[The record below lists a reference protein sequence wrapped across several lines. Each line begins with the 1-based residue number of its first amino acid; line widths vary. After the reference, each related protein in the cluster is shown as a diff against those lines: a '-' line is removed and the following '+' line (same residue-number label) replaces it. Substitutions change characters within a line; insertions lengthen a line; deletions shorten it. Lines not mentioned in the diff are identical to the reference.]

1 MRKIKLT
8 LEYEGTRY
16 AGWQIQ
22 KSADTIQER
31 VEDALER
38 VLREKVRVHA
48 AGRTDAGVHALG
60 QVAHFQTRSSLP
72 RENIRNGANTYL
84 PSDIVIL
91 RAGEVLPDFHAR
103 YKAKGKNYRY
113 LVYRRKEPSPF
124 RVDRAYHFPLPLD
137 TEKMERAA
145 RHLKG
150 RHDFNAFAASGSSVK
165 NTVRTL
171 SRIGISEKGELL
183 TFELAADG
191 FLYKMIRNIVGTL
204 LEVGKGKIP
213 PEELKNILNSRDR
226 KLAGPTAP
234 AAGLY
239 LLKVIY

>member
-72 RENIRNGANTYL
+72 RENIRKSGRL
-84 PSDIVIL
+84 PVI
-91 RAGEVLPDFHAR
+91 
-103 YKAKGKNYRY
+103 
-113 LVYRRKEPSPF
+113 
-124 RVDRAYHFPLPLD
+124 RVR
-137 TEKMERAA
+137 
-145 RHLKG
+145 G
-150 RHDFNAFAASGSSVK
+150 GSAVS
-165 NTVRTL
+165 
-171 SRIGISEKGELL
+171 
-183 TFELAADG
+183 
-191 FLYKMIRNIVGTL
+191 
-204 LEVGKGKIP
+204 
-213 PEELKNILNSRDR
+213 
-226 KLAGPTAP
+226 
-234 AAGLY
+234 
-239 LLKVIY
+239 